1 MSSSLPVPLN
11 FNIPIDLIQK
21 EIKAKPFILKQ
32 REIEE
37 KERVSYFAKKISHNK
52 KKEKKLFQK
61 DLK

>member
-37 KERVSYFAKKISHNK
+37 KERVCYFAKKISQNK
-52 KKEKKLFQK
+52 KKEKELF
-61 DLK
+61 